1 MVVWFMVGFRLISL
15 FGLISLLPGNG
26 VYSRPDII
34 YEEFIDQ
41 ELDGYVEIYVV
52 STPRYPEKTRVLI
65 SKEFAKKVCKISN
78 NEENLIRINYS
89 SRFTT
94 AVELIKPEIMD
105 EKTQKATNGR
115 NSLATLTNGI
125 IITR

>member
-1 MVVWFMVGFRLISL
+1 MARARLISL
-15 FGLISLLPGNG
+15 LGLICLLPGNG

-41 ELDGYVEIYVV
+41 ELDGYVEMYVI

-65 SKEFAKKVCKISN
+65 SAEFADKVCRISHN
-78 NEENLIRINYS
+78 IQDLIRVNYK
-89 SRFTT
+89 SRFT
-94 AVELIKPEIMD
+94 AGVELVKPEIMD
-105 EKTQKATNGR
+105 RVTQNETNKR
-115 NSLATLTNGI
+115 NQLAVLTNGI

>member
-1 MVVWFMVGFRLISL
+1 MARARLISL
-15 FGLISLLPGNG
+15 LGLICLLPGNG
-26 VYSRPDII
+26 VYSRQNII

-52 STPRYPEKTRVLI
+52 STPNYPEKTRVLI

-78 NEENLIRINYS
+78 NTQDLIRVNYS
-89 SRFTT
+89 SKFT
-94 AVELIKPEIMD
+94 AGVELGNPEIMD
-105 EKTQKATNGR
+105 EKTQEASNGR
-115 NSLATLTNGI
+115 NHLAALTNGV

>member
-1 MVVWFMVGFRLISL
+1 MAAPL
-15 FGLISLLPGNG
+15 G
-26 VYSRPDII
+26 V
-34 YEEFIDQ
+34 
-41 ELDGYVEIYVV
+41 
-52 STPRYPEKTRVLI
+52 
-65 SKEFAKKVCKISN
+65 KEFAKKVCKISN